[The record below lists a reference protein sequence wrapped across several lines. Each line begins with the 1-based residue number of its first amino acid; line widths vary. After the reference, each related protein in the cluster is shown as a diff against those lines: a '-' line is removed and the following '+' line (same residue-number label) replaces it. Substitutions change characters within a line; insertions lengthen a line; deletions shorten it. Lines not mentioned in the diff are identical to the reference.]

1 MTNQPSDPLPSGP
14 TPDQIKRLH
23 KAISTT
29 YAPALNMA
37 EADECLK
44 PVDFFEL
51 VNQYGEFSR
60 SDMMELIDELGFVL
74 RNIDGDTYIPVK
86 YTTQ

>member
-1 MTNQPSDPLPSGP
+1 MTNESPAPASGP
-14 TPDQIKRLH
+14 SPEQIRRLN
-23 KAISTT
+23 KAISAT
-29 YAPALNMA
+29 YAPAKNLS

-60 SDMMELIDELGFVL
+60 SDMMELIDELGFKL